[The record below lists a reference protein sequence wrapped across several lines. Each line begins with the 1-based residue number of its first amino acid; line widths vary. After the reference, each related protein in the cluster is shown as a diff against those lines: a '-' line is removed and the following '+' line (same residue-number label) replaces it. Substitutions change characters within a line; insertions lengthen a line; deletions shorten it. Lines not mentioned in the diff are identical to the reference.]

1 MIRVNLLPIKQAR
14 RRSAGRTQL
23 LLFAGLLIA
32 ELAILFV
39 FYLVESEKLSTR
51 ESEVTGLEREV
62 AALESEV
69 ADARTL
75 EEEAKAFDA
84 QLAVLNNLEAQRI
97 GPVRMLDEVQ
107 AMLSPPRNEEERVA
121 QLRQDWNV
129 EWDTRRLWIESFTE
143 GEGAFSMEGMAGSAD
158 DVAEFLQRMTT
169 ARHFGNVQLEYVETA
184 AGSGRNSAS
193 GVRMVQFRI
202 FGELSYTGYVP
213 APNANAEQGS

>member
-39 FYLVESEKLSTR
+39 FFLVESEKLSTR

-62 AALESEV
+62 AAIESEV

-75 EEEAKAFDA
+75 EEEAKALDA

-143 GEGAFSMEGMAGSAD
+143 GEGMFSMEGMAGSAD

-169 ARHFGNVQLEYVETA
+169 ARHFSNVQLEYVETVGAGRGA
-184 AGSGRNSAS
+184 AG
-193 GVRMVQFRI
+193 GVRMVKFRI
-202 FGELSYTGYVP
+202 FGELSYIGYAPVP
-213 APNANAEQGS
+213 DANAEQGS

>member
-51 ESEVTGLEREV
+51 ESEVTGLQREV
-62 AALESEV
+62 TALESEV

-75 EEEAKAFDA
+75 EKEAEALNA

-97 GPVRMLDEVQ
+97 GPVRMLDEIQ

-121 QLRQDWNV
+121 QLRKDWNV
-129 EWDTRRLWIESFTE
+129 EWDTRRLWVESFSE
-143 GEGAFSMEGMAGSAD
+143 GEGAFELEGMAGSAD

-169 ARHFGNVQLEYVETA
+169 ARHFANVQLEYVETA
-184 AGSGRNSAS
+184 SGGGRSAS
-193 GVRMVQFRI
+193 GQVRMVNFRI
-202 FGELSYTGYVP
+202 FGELSYLGY
-213 APNANAEQGS
+213 ASASEADAEQGS

>member
-32 ELAILFV
+32 ELVILFV
-39 FYLVESEKLSTR
+39 FYLVESEKLDTR
-51 ESEVTGLEREV
+51 QTEVTGLQREV
-62 AALESEV
+62 SAIENEV

-75 EEEAKAFDA
+75 EKEAEALDA
-84 QLAVLNNLEAQRI
+84 QLAVLNELEARRI

-121 QLRQDWNV
+121 QLRRDWNV

-143 GEGAFSMEGMAGSAD
+143 GEGAFSLEGMAGTAD

-169 ARHFGNVQLEYVETA
+169 ARHFNNVQLEYVETA
-184 AGSGRNSAS
+184 SSAGRSGA
-193 GVRMVQFRI
+193 GAMRMVRFRI
-202 FGELSYTGYVP
+202 FGELSYIGY
-213 APNANAEQGS
+213 AAAQDTDANQGS